1 MVKEKTKINLFDLI
15 YTINILCIVLI
26 PIFLCVVNAF
36 KSNIDI
42 FSDFIALPEN
52 IDISNFVYLIDKRNI
67 LLYIFNSLKIT
78 LIVLTITSIINPFIA
93 YKISINWDKKIYRF
107 LYIAISSAMLI
118 PSKVIIFPLI
128 KIYYNLGLMNTFGL
142 IIYYTVFMIPE
153 MVFLYVPYFKMFSK
167 DLKNAAI
174 IDGSTEFTF
183 YKDVFLP
190 ISKPIIITGAILITI
205 WTWNDFFMPL
215 MILNKN
221 PDSWTL
227 PIFIYNFMGKF
238 SAHKNYAFAAC
249 VFSLI
254 PISVFY
260 ILFHKKILSGFEIK
274 NDKRGEIK

>member
-1 MVKEKTKINLFDLI
+1 
-15 YTINILCIVLI
+15 
-26 PIFLCVVNAF
+26 
-36 KSNIDI
+36 
-42 FSDFIALPEN
+42 
-52 IDISNFVYLIDKRNI
+52 
-67 LLYIFNSLKIT
+67 
-78 LIVLTITSIINPFIA
+78 
-93 YKISINWDKKIYRF
+93 
-107 LYIAISSAMLI
+107 
-118 PSKVIIFPLI
+118 
-128 KIYYNLGLMNTFGL
+128 MNTFGL

-190 ISKPIIITGAILITI
+190 ICKPIIITGAILITI

>member
-1 MVKEKTKINLFDLI
+1 LEKH
-15 YTINILCIVLI
+15 Y
-26 PIFLCVVNAF
+26 
-36 KSNIDI
+36 
-42 FSDFIALPEN
+42 
-52 IDISNFVYLIDKRNI
+52 
-67 LLYIFNSLKIT
+67 T

-118 PSKVIIFPLI
+118 PSKVILFPLI

-142 IIYYTVFMIPE
+142 IIYYTIFMIPE
-153 MVFLYVPYFKMFSK
+153 MVFLYVPYFRMFSK

-190 ISKPIIITGAILITI
+190 ICKPIIITGAILITI

-249 VFSLI
+249 VISLI
-254 PISVFY
+254 PISIFY
-260 ILFHKKILSGFEIK
+260 ILFHKKILSGFKIK
-274 NDKRGEIK
+274 NNKRVK